1 MQFDVCR
8 NANAATAATFPLLL
22 DVQSDLLDRLATRVV
37 IPMMTVG
44 AFGVPIDRLNPVFDI
59 NGDRYVAVTT
69 ELAGVRRDLLGERV
83 AAAAD
88 RRDEVIAALDFLL
101 QGF

>member
-1 MQFDVCR
+1 MQFDICR
-8 NANAATAATFPLLL
+8 NRNAASAATFPLLL

-37 IPMMTVG
+37 VPMATAG
-44 AFGVPIDRLNPVFDI
+44 AFGAPIERLNPIFEI
-59 NGDRYVAVTT
+59 EGQSFVAVTT
-69 ELAGVRRDLLGERV
+69 ELAGVPRDLLGEVV
-83 AAAAD
+83 ATAAD